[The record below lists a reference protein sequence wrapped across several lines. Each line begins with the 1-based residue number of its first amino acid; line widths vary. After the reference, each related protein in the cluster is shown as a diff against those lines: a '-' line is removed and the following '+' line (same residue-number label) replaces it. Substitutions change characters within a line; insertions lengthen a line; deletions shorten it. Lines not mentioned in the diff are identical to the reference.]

1 MRNKIGLIIAKYG
14 ITFVAGLLLAY
25 MVMDFKEYSMVTE
38 EALKLKILADA
49 FTVPG
54 VLFVMFSAMLWV
66 SSQGALDGISY
77 ALGLAF
83 RALIP
88 GARTKEDETY
98 YDYIQRKRANR
109 KGGYG
114 FLCVVGFVLILI
126 AVYFIY
132 KYYQL

>member
-14 ITFVAGLLLAY
+14 ITFAVGLLMAY
-25 MVMDFKEYSMVTE
+25 MVLEFKGYSDITE
-38 EALKLKILADA
+38 EALRLKVLADA

-54 VLFVMFSAMLWV
+54 MLFIMFSALLWV

-83 RALIP
+83 RAFIP
-88 GARTKEDETY
+88 GGRTKESETY
-98 YDYIQRKRANR
+98 YEYVQKKRANR

-114 FLCVVGFVLILI
+114 FLCIVGIVLILI
-126 AVYFIY
+126 AVYFIN